1 MQGSSEDLSK
11 SNTGDG
17 SSGHAVNPSDEVV
30 LNLSLY
36 YTHIYIGI
44 EKMKA
49 YNEFP

>member
-1 MQGSSEDLSK
+1 MQGSSEDPSK

-30 LNLSLY
+30 LN
-36 YTHIYIGI
+36 IYVYVCI

-49 YNEFP
+49 YNELL